1 MTQAYQ
7 LGDLGQLLTVDAV
20 GNNIT
25 LAANSVLVNGS
36 INAASHTVGTTFIAN
51 SSQLTITTPVSANGS
66 VGTAGYV
73 LKSNGATGSP
83 YWTSGGI
90 TVRSTAGSGG
100 TVNVSATNVTAIN
113 FDDSTG
119 LHVTDQGSGNVFV
132 NLGSGFKYITVAGQT
147 TITAVGEDTL
157 NVANGTLVT
166 LATTN
171 TAPKTLTIDLSSN
184 VVTNAQLSGN
194 LANYQT
200 TAGLN
205 ANIASY
211 LPTYTGTVNGSVI
224 QVGTTFVANS
234 SQLTI
239 TTPLSANGSVGTA
252 GYVLTTN
259 GATGS
264 PYWAIASAGVNV
276 AAQYT
281 WSNTQTFTNAITYS
295 GNLVLQSGLSANGS
309 FGTTNQVLTTNGSAT
324 YWSTVSSSGGGALPA
339 RQIYTANG
347 SVNTFTV
354 TGGYYANNL
363 DVYLNGIKLQNGVEA
378 NVQNGST
385 FTILT
390 ANPANGSVIEVV
402 GTSALTSTGVST
414 VVNQQITANGS
425 ANSFAITGGYIANSI
440 AVFLNG
446 VKQIPGTDV
455 FITSGANV
463 GFAVTPSNNHIIDV
477 YGYQTSVSYT
487 SNAIVVG
494 NTTIGLSNVT
504 TNTITTNAITTN
516 VITTNTVTTNA
527 ISANGSVG
535 SNGQVLT
542 SNGSAVYWGAGNG
555 PAFSAYQSSAQSL
568 SSATTT
574 LLQFQTKEFDTNS
587 AFNNTGST
595 VGSAPAWSFNPQVA
609 GYYQIIAA
617 IAVSTT
623 PQETISFIYKNGTRY
638 KNGTDV
644 SASSG
649 SSVVTSL
656 VYLNGSSDYVQIY
669 GYVTTGQNLAAS
681 INSTYFQGIMVRGP

>member
-1 MTQAYQ
+1 MA
-7 LGDLGQLLTVDAV
+7 
-20 GNNIT
+20 NN
-25 LAANSVLVNGS
+25 
-36 INAASHTVGTTFIAN
+36 
-51 SSQLTITTPVSANGS
+51 TIQVKRS
-66 VGTAGYV
+66 
-73 LKSNGATGSP
+73 
-83 YWTSGGI
+83 
-90 TVRSTAGSGG
+90 STAGRQPN
-100 TVNVSATNVTAIN
+100 TTNSANSQYIN
-113 FDDSTG
+113 AGEFA
-119 LHVTDQGSGNVFV
+119 LNMTDQILYTSDGT
-132 NLGSGFKYITVAGQT
+132 NLITVGANQVNQSVTGNLT
-147 TITAVGEDTL
+147 VKAI
-157 NVANGTLVT
+157 VAN
-166 LATTN
+166 
-171 TAPKTLTIDLSSN
+171 
-184 VVTNAQLSGN
+184 
-194 LANYQT
+194 
-200 TAGLN
+200 
-205 ANIASY
+205 
-211 LPTYTGTVNGSVI
+211 
-224 QVGTTFVANS
+224 NS
-234 SQLTI
+234 L
-239 TTPLSANGSVGTA
+239 GTA
-252 GYVLTTN
+252 
-259 GATGS
+259 S
-264 PYWAIASAGVNV
+264 
-276 AAQYT
+276 
-281 WSNTQTFTNAITYS
+281 
-295 GNLVLQSGLSANGS
+295 
-309 FGTTNQVLTTNGSAT
+309 QVLTSNGT
-324 YWSTVSSSGGGALPA
+324 TVYWSTVSSSGGGALPA

-363 DVYLNGIKLQNGVEA
+363 DVYLNGVKLQNGVEA

-390 ANPANGSVIEVV
+390 GNPANGSIIEVV
-402 GTSALTSTGVST
+402 GTSALTTTGVST

-425 ANSFAITGGYIANSI
+425 ANSFAITGGYIPNGI
-440 AVFLNG
+440 QVYLNG

-477 YGYQTSVSYT
+477 YGYQTAVSYV
-487 SNAIVVG
+487 SNTIVVG
-494 NTTIGLSNVT
+494 NTTIGLNS
-504 TNTITTNAITTN
+504 I
-516 VITTNTVTTNA
+516 TTNA